1 MSSSLDRRE
10 PAKYILLEVKSD
22 AFIIIHIFI
31 NILYQKFFPIW
42 FKVLLYVLLLFDIIH
57 TKINLL

>member
-31 NILYQKFFPIW
+31 NILYQKFFSIYFIVCFITFW
-42 FKVLLYVLLLFDIIH
+42 YYSYED
-57 TKINLL
+57 